1 MNKSKIEAMRKPA
14 AKTAAAQEKT
24 AETLKKT
31 ALTLEAA
38 DEERLAQF
46 FAARLASL
54 SDLDYAPHMGWS
66 RPLARK
72 AFGEA
77 VSAFIVWKREI
88 AKIRA
93 EGVEGYSRGAGNVE
107 G

>member
-14 AKTAAAQEKT
+14 AKSAAAIEP
-24 AETLKKT
+24 
-31 ALTLEAA
+31 A

-72 AFGEA
+72 VFREA
-77 VSAFIVWKREI
+77 VSAFIVWKSEM

-93 EGVEGYSRGAGNVE
+93 EGVEGYSRGADTKE
-107 G
+107 D